1 MLESNYIKIYAGS
14 FIIAQLIFDKL
25 DEIGINPILK
35 DDNQTGLTAVMVDD
49 YQSLIEI
56 YVHKD
61 EEDKAI
67 PIVEDIISR
76 TTAVKE

>member
-1 MLESNYIKIYAGS
+1 MLESNYVKIYTGN

-35 DDNQTGLTAVMVDD
+35 DDTQTGLTAVMVED
-49 YQSLIEI
+49 YRALIEI

-61 EEDKAI
+61 EESKAM
-67 PIVEDIISR
+67 PVVEDILSR
-76 TTAVKE
+76 TTTIES

>member
-1 MLESNYIKIYAGS
+1 MMESNYIKIYSGS

-49 YQSLIEI
+49 YQSLIEV

-61 EEDKAI
+61 EEEKSI
-67 PIVEDIISR
+67 PIVEEIISQ
-76 TTAVKE
+76 TTAVND

>member
-1 MLESNYIKIYAGS
+1 MLESNYIKIYSGS

-25 DEIGINPILK
+25 DDIGINPILK

-49 YQSLIEI
+49 YQSLIEV

-61 EEDKAI
+61 EEERAI

>member
-1 MLESNYIKIYAGS
+1 MLESNYVKIYAGN

-35 DDNQTGLTAVMVDD
+35 DDNQTGLTAVMVED
-49 YQSLIEI
+49 YQALIEV

-61 EEDKAI
+61 EESKSI
-67 PIVEDIISR
+67 PVVEEVLSS
-76 TTAVKE
+76 TTTIDS

>member
-1 MLESNYIKIYAGS
+1 MLESNYIKIYTGN

-35 DDNQTGLTAVMVDD
+35 EDNQTGISAVMVED
-49 YQSLIEI
+49 YQALIEV

-61 EEDKAI
+61 EATKAK
-67 PIVEDIISR
+67 PVVEDINSR
-76 TTAVKE
+76 TTAVKD

>member
-1 MLESNYIKIYAGS
+1 MLESNYVKIYTGN

-35 DDNQTGLTAVMVDD
+35 DDNQTGLTAVMVED
-49 YQSLIEI
+49 YQALIEV

-61 EEDKAI
+61 EENKAM
-67 PIVEDIISR
+67 PVVEDILSR
-76 TTAVKE
+76 TTTIES

>member
-1 MLESNYIKIYAGS
+1 MLESNYLKVYTGN

-35 DDNQTGLTAVMVDD
+35 EDNQTGISAVMVED
-49 YQSLIEI
+49 YQALIEV

-61 EEDKAI
+61 EASKAI
-67 PIVEDIISR
+67 PVVEDIVSK
-76 TTAVKE
+76 TTATKE

>member
-49 YQSLIEI
+49 YQSLIEV

-61 EEDKAI
+61 EEERAI

>member
-1 MLESNYIKIYAGS
+1 MLESNYIKIYTGN

-35 DDNQTGLTAVMVDD
+35 EDNQTGISAVMVED
-49 YQSLIEI
+49 YQALIEV

-61 EEDKAI
+61 EAVRAK
-67 PIVEDIISR
+67 PVVEDIISR
-76 TTAVKE
+76 TTAIKD

>member
-1 MLESNYIKIYAGS
+1 MLESNYVKIYAGN

-49 YQSLIEI
+49 YRALIEV

-61 EEDKAI
+61 EESRSI
-67 PIVEDIISR
+67 PVVQDILSR
-76 TTAVKE
+76 TTTINS

>member
-49 YQSLIEI
+49 YQSLIEV

-61 EEDKAI
+61 EENKAI

-76 TTAVKE
+76 TTAVKD

>member
-1 MLESNYIKIYAGS
+1 MLESNYIKIYTGN

-35 DDNQTGLTAVMVDD
+35 EDNQTGISAVMVED
-49 YQSLIEI
+49 YQALIEV

-61 EEDKAI
+61 EATRAK
-67 PIVEDIISR
+67 PVVEDIISR
-76 TTAVKE
+76 TTAVKD

>member
-49 YQSLIEI
+49 YQSLIEV

-61 EEDKAI
+61 EEDKAM
-67 PIVEDIISR
+67 PIVEDIITR

>member
-1 MLESNYIKIYAGS
+1 MFESNYIKIYAGS

-49 YQSLIEI
+49 YQSLIEV

-61 EEDKAI
+61 EEKKAI

-76 TTAVKE
+76 TTAVND

>member
-1 MLESNYIKIYAGS
+1 MFESNYIKIYAGS

-35 DDNQTGLTAVMVDD
+35 DDSQTGLTAVMVDD
-49 YQSLIEI
+49 YQSLIEV

-61 EEDKAI
+61 EVEMAK
-67 PIVEDIISR
+67 PVVEDIVSR
-76 TTAVKE
+76 TTAVKD

>member
-1 MLESNYIKIYAGS
+1 MLESNYIKIYTGN

-35 DDNQTGLTAVMVDD
+35 EDNQTGISAVMVED
-49 YQSLIEI
+49 YQALIEV

-61 EEDKAI
+61 EAARAK
-67 PIVEDIISR
+67 PVVEDIISR
-76 TTAVKE
+76 TTAVKD

>member
-1 MLESNYIKIYAGS
+1 MLESNYIKIYSGN

-25 DEIGINPILK
+25 DEIGINPIIK
-35 DDNQTGLTAVMVDD
+35 DDNQTGLTAVMVED
-49 YQSLIEI
+49 YQALVEV

-61 EEDKAI
+61 EEARAM

-76 TTAVKE
+76 TTAVKD

>member
-1 MLESNYIKIYAGS
+1 MLESNYIKIYSGN

-35 DDNQTGLTAVMVDD
+35 DDTQTGLTAVMVDD
-49 YQSLIEI
+49 YQALIEV

-61 EEDKAI
+61 EVLKAQ
-67 PIVEDIISR
+67 PIVDDVINKTS
-76 TTAVKE
+76 AVQD

>member
-1 MLESNYIKIYAGS
+1 MLESNYVKIYAGN

-35 DDNQTGLTAVMVDD
+35 DDNQTGLTAVMVED
-49 YQSLIEI
+49 YQALIEV

-61 EEDKAI
+61 EESKSI
-67 PIVEDIISR
+67 PVVEDILSH
-76 TTAVKE
+76 TTTIDS